1 MPWVMKEPKSLFL
14 TEDSLGI
21 VTDLYQLTM
30 AAGYF
35 EQKMHDIATFEL
47 FVRNLPKN
55 RSYLIVAGLE
65 QVLHYLTH
73 ITFSPEIVQFLR
85 RLPIFNHVGQEF
97 FEYLKNF
104 TFRGDV
110 YAIPEGTIAFADEP
124 MLRVTAPIIETQL
137 VETYLL
143 SMINFQTYAS
153 SLCPRCAGLKH
164 GSRGRCF
171 QARGPPAPGPRA
183 ACECQPGGQRHTR
196 IP

>member
-1 MPWVMKEPKSLFL
+1 MKEPKSLFL

-97 FEYLKNF
+97 FEYLKKF
-104 TFRGDV
+104 YFPWRR
-110 YAIPEGTIAFADEP
+110 
-124 MLRVTAPIIETQL
+124 LRYTRR
-137 VETYLL
+137 
-143 SMINFQTYAS
+143 NNC
-153 SLCPRCAGLKH
+153 LCG
-164 GSRGRCF
+164 
-171 QARGPPAPGPRA
+171 
-183 ACECQPGGQRHTR
+183 
-196 IP
+196 